1 MRYEAHRPVAPS
13 RRKTDANAGL
23 FAAALGLGVAA
34 GYALSPRVPAR
45 RRPAAASNVRQ
56 DRGGRIDPPAEA
68 RRLNRASTLL
78 GLSVLADS
86 GLEHYRGDFFN
97 KAMVTPLV
105 ASTLLIGSN
114 LHAIGDRGSASRR
127 VRHVAQALSGLAGTA
142 GFGFHAY
149 NVTKREGGL
158 SWLNLFY
165 GAPIGAPFALTLA
178 GLLGFLSESVRGAD
192 RHDPRLFG
200 LPAGKTLA
208 GVTAVG
214 LLGTAGE
221 AGLLHFRGAYHN
233 PFMYAPVTIPPLT
246 AALVAATIVSSD
258 TASPGL
264 TRAMLRVTAGLGFAG
279 AGLHAFGV
287 SRNMGGWRNWSQN
300 ILNGPPIPAPPSF
313 TGLALAGLVAID
325 LMEAH
330 RHG

>member
-1 MRYEAHRPVAPS
+1 MRSEAPRSLAPL
-13 RRKTDANAGL
+13 RRGSNAGFGL
-23 FAAALGLGVAA
+23 FAALGLGVAA
-34 GYALSPRVPAR
+34 GYALSLRATAR
-45 RRPAAASNVRQ
+45 GRRPVPRARARLHPDRQ
-56 DRGGRIDPPAEA
+56 IDPPAEA

-86 GLEHYRGDFFN
+86 SLEHYRGDFFN
-97 KAMVTPLV
+97 GAMFTPLV
-105 ASTLLIGSN
+105 ASTLLIGTN

-127 VRHVAQALSGLAGTA
+127 VRHIAQALSGFAGAA

-192 RHDPRLFG
+192 PHAPRLFG
-200 LPAGKTLA
+200 LSAGKALA
-208 GVTAVG
+208 GVAAIG
-214 LLGTAGE
+214 LLGTSGE

-233 PFMYAPVTIPPLT
+233 RFMYAPVTIPPFT
-246 AALVAATIVSSD
+246 AALVAVTIVSPKI
-258 TASPGL
+258 APRRF

-287 SRNMGGWRNWSQN
+287 SRNMGGWRNWRQN
-300 ILNGPPIPAPPSF
+300 IFNGPPLPAPPSF
-313 TGLALAGLVAID
+313 TGLALAGLVAVD